1 MWVIHRGGG
10 GLLKS
15 KWDVAYW
22 RSVPDEGNGHVN
34 DGTKQRRV
42 AVPAE
47 GADRPD
53 PAAVD
58 TVPEVAE
65 MLGYGPTKVR
75 MMCITGDL
83 RSLKDGGSRR
93 ILPAWVDEYVAMRAA
108 EAEAD
113 WP

>member
-1 MWVIHRGGG
+1 MDMSTTARNSGGRADQRKAPIG
-10 GLLKS
+10 
-15 KWDVAYW
+15 
-22 RSVPDEGNGHVN
+22 PI
-34 DGTKQRRV
+34 QRRWY
-42 AVPAE
+42 
-47 GADRPD
+47 
-53 PAAVD
+53 

>member
-1 MWVIHRGGG
+1 MSATARNVGAPANGRKAPVGVI
-10 GLLKS
+10 
-15 KWDVAYW
+15 
-22 RSVPDEGNGHVN
+22 
-34 DGTKQRRV
+34 QRRWYTV
-42 AVPAE
+42 A
-47 GADRPD
+47 
-53 PAAVD
+53 
-58 TVPEVAE
+58 EVAE

>member
-1 MWVIHRGGG
+1 M
-10 GLLKS
+10 
-15 KWDVAYW
+15 
-22 RSVPDEGNGHVN
+22 
-34 DGTKQRRV
+34 
-42 AVPAE
+42 
-47 GADRPD
+47 
-53 PAAVD
+53 
-58 TVPEVAE
+58 PEVAV

-93 ILPAWVDEYVAMRAA
+93 SLPAWVDEYVAMRAA

>member
-1 MWVIHRGGG
+1 MSVSNR
-10 GLLKS
+10 
-15 KWDVAYW
+15 WDRASG
-22 RSVPDEGNGHVN
+22 RPVPDEGSGNVS
-34 DGTKQRRV
+34 DGREQRRS
-42 AVPAE
+42 
-47 GADRPD
+47 ADQRKAPIG
-53 PAAVD
+53 PIQRRWY

-75 MMCITGDL
+75 MMCISGDL

-108 EAEAD
+108 QAEAD

>member
-1 MWVIHRGGG
+1 
-10 GLLKS
+10 
-15 KWDVAYW
+15 
-22 RSVPDEGNGHVN
+22 
-34 DGTKQRRV
+34 
-42 AVPAE
+42 
-47 GADRPD
+47 
-53 PAAVD
+53 VD
-58 TVPEVAE
+58 EVAE

-75 MMCITGDL
+75 MMCISGDL

>member
-1 MWVIHRGGG
+1 MDPWMGASGS
-10 GLLKS
+10 GLLEG
-15 KWDVAYW
+15 
-22 RSVPDEGNGHVN
+22 RSPDEGRGHVN
-34 DGTKQRRV
+34 NGTKQRWSDVHGGMAPIGPIVR
-42 AVPAE
+42 
-47 GADRPD
+47 RWY
-53 PAAVD
+53 

>member
-1 MWVIHRGGG
+1 M
-10 GLLKS
+10 
-15 KWDVAYW
+15 AYW

-34 DGTKQRRV
+34 DGTKQRGSQYRRK
-42 AVPAE
+42 API
-47 GADRPD
+47 GPIQRRWY
-53 PAAVD
+53 

>member
-1 MWVIHRGGG
+1 MIVWASGTVRVVTGGWAG
-10 GLLKS
+10 AVELTAARDDTGAEVRAL
-15 KWDVAYW
+15 AYT
-22 RSVPDEGNGHVN
+22 DL
-34 DGTKQRRV
+34 T
-42 AVPAE
+42 PAP
-47 GADRPD
+47 RPD
-53 PAAVD
+53 DRVL
-58 TVPEVAE
+58 EVAE

>member
-1 MWVIHRGGG
+1 M
-10 GLLKS
+10 
-15 KWDVAYW
+15 
-22 RSVPDEGNGHVN
+22 
-34 DGTKQRRV
+34 
-42 AVPAE
+42 
-47 GADRPD
+47 
-53 PAAVD
+53 
-58 TVPEVAE
+58 PEVAE

-113 WP
+113 WPRAGGRTARGRSTRTGTASQRTYGS

>member
-1 MWVIHRGGG
+1 MSTMARISGGATNRRKAPVG
-10 GLLKS
+10 
-15 KWDVAYW
+15 
-22 RSVPDEGNGHVN
+22 PI
-34 DGTKQRRV
+34 QRRWY
-42 AVPAE
+42 
-47 GADRPD
+47 
-53 PAAVD
+53 

-93 ILPAWVDEYVAMRAA
+93 ILPTWVDEYVAMRAA
-108 EAEAD
+108 QTDGD

>member
-1 MWVIHRGGG
+1 MDMSTTARNSGGSQYRRKAPIG
-10 GLLKS
+10 
-15 KWDVAYW
+15 
-22 RSVPDEGNGHVN
+22 PI
-34 DGTKQRRV
+34 QRRWY
-42 AVPAE
+42 
-47 GADRPD
+47 
-53 PAAVD
+53 

-75 MMCITGDL
+75 MMCISGDL

-108 EAEAD
+108 QAEAD

>member
-1 MWVIHRGGG
+1 MSATASHETRGSAGRRKAPVG
-10 GLLKS
+10 
-15 KWDVAYW
+15 
-22 RSVPDEGNGHVN
+22 PI
-34 DGTKQRRV
+34 QRRWY
-42 AVPAE
+42 
-47 GADRPD
+47 
-53 PAAVD
+53 

-75 MMCITGDL
+75 MMCISGDL

-93 ILPAWVDEYVAMRAA
+93 ILPEWVDEYVAMRAA

>member
-1 MWVIHRGGG
+1 MSATTRNVGAAANRRKPPVGVI
-10 GLLKS
+10 
-15 KWDVAYW
+15 
-22 RSVPDEGNGHVN
+22 
-34 DGTKQRRV
+34 QRRWYTV
-42 AVPAE
+42 A
-47 GADRPD
+47 
-53 PAAVD
+53 
-58 TVPEVAE
+58 EVAE

-75 MMCITGDL
+75 LMCITGDL